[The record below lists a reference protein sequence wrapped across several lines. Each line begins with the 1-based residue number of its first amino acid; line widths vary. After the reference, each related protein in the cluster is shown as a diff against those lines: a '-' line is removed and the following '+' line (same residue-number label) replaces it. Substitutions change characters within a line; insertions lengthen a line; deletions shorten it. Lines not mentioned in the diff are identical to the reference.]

1 MVYQERDWEIVDYQM
16 YSLKDTGKSFRGP
29 EPKTLEK
36 NQYFVCI
43 GAAQTFGCFCK
54 RPYPILLEE
63 QLNLPA
69 LNLSAAGAGPDY
81 FLQEQDLIPYIN
93 NARFAIVQVMSGR
106 SESNSV
112 FSFNSKDGAGLTRRA
127 DGVKIGA
134 DPAYQELLKENE
146 PDYVKKIVAETRENW
161 VNNFQELLKKITIPK
176 ILLWFSNRR
185 PYYQEKYNHV
195 YQLFNGFPQL
205 VNLDMV
211 KQIRKYSDK
220 YVECISNRGRH
231 QLLISRFTDK
241 PATIDDLGLQLNST
255 KQSYNKYYPSPE
267 MHVDAS
273 LLLEKVCKKYL

>member
-16 YSLKDTGKSFRGP
+16 YSLKDTDKSFRGP

-211 KQIRKYSDK
+211 KQVRKYSDK